1 MRMTTIDAI
10 TEKFATKAD
19 LGAAIAVLK
28 AELQADMN
36 AIRGD
41 MSALEARLADK
52 ITKQTWALVAAML
65 GMGTLASSI
74 IAATITVAHYLH
86 W

>member
-1 MRMTTIDAI
+1 MKMGMIEYVTKQDLADAI
-10 TEKFATKAD
+10 ALLEARIRADIAT
-19 LGAAIAVLK
+19 LK
-28 AELQADMN
+28 
-36 AIRGD
+36 GD

-52 ITKQTWALVAAML
+52 MNKQTWALIAAML